1 MDNTKKTLIIIVIS
15 LLLIILNSRLNRN
28 SKLIQ
33 QTEILNII
41 EYEKIKQIN
50 KDQEQKIQ
58 ELLVIK
64 ISIDSLEIKIK
75 QIKNERIEIRTY
87 YKQKGDSIVTLPIS
101 DKVRLLSKNIKRSTR
116 IHY

>member
-15 LLLIILNSRLNRN
+15 LLLIILNSKLNKN
-28 SKLIQ
+28 SKLIEK
-33 QTEILNII
+33 TEILNII

-64 ISIDSLEIKIK
+64 TSIDSLEIKIK
-75 QIKNERIEIRTY
+75 SIKNDRIEIQNY
-87 YKQKGDSIVTLPIS
+87 YKQKGDSVVNLPLSSKIM
-101 DKVRLLSKNIKRSTR
+101 LLSRNIRTSTR
-116 IHY
+116 ISR

>member
-15 LLLIILNSRLNRN
+15 LLLIILNSRMNKN

-33 QTEILNII
+33 ETKILNII

-64 ISIDSLEIKIK
+64 TSIDSLEIKIK
-75 QIKNERIEIRTY
+75 SIKNDRIEIQNY
-87 YKQKGDSIVTLPIS
+87 YQQKGDSVVNLPLSSKIM
-101 DKVRLLSKNIKRSTR
+101 LLSRNIRTSTR
-116 IHY
+116 ISR